1 MKAGAVLMASGA
13 GRRFG
18 GNKLLCPVDGV
29 PMVERAMEAVPAEL
43 FERACVVSRYPE
55 ILALAEARGYV
66 PVPNPDAAQGQ
77 SASVRLG
84 LGELLELVGLY
95 QQQMEL
101 FEQWTLGQEHETG
114 DAGKEAWQQQLS
126 MLKGKIAAESRLCA
140 IEMTGFAGEMVDYR
154 LHEVL
159 QADEPETREQEG
171 TIAKVHSQGMI
182 YQGTV
187 VRKARV
193 TAYRKA

>member
-1 MKAGAVLMASGA
+1 M
-13 GRRFG
+13 
-18 GNKLLCPVDGV
+18 
-29 PMVERAMEAVPAEL
+29 
-43 FERACVVSRYPE
+43 
-55 ILALAEARGYV
+55 
-66 PVPNPDAAQGQ
+66 
-77 SASVRLG
+77 
-84 LGELLELVGLY
+84 
-95 QQQMEL
+95 
-101 FEQWTLGQEHETG
+101 G

-140 IEMTGFAGEMVDYR
+140 IEMTGSAGEMVDYR

>member
-1 MKAGAVLMASGA
+1 
-13 GRRFG
+13 
-18 GNKLLCPVDGV
+18 
-29 PMVERAMEAVPAEL
+29 
-43 FERACVVSRYPE
+43 
-55 ILALAEARGYV
+55 
-66 PVPNPDAAQGQ
+66 
-77 SASVRLG
+77 
-84 LGELLELVGLY
+84 
-95 QQQMEL
+95 
-101 FEQWTLGQEHETG
+101 
-114 DAGKEAWQQQLS
+114 
-126 MLKGKIAAESRLCA
+126 
-140 IEMTGFAGEMVDYR
+140 MVDYR